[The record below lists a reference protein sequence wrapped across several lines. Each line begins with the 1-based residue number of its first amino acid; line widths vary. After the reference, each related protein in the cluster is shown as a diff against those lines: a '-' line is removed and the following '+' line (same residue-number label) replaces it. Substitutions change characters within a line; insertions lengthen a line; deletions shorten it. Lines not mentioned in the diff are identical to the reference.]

1 MNKELDTFY
10 SNTGTLDV
18 RIQQTTGLNGK
29 SELLKTMQGRGQN
42 RATDLLLESPCN
54 ERCVACFFQEA
65 GGPGS
70 IRLTPEVVND
80 IRTTAGILG
89 APDKTMF
96 TLYPKEIT
104 TAMPLLPVFSERSV
118 TRTLTNGKRL
128 GEPGVLETLKN
139 AGIRDLMVTVPG
151 NASSYALYTQEK
163 EQTYD
168 RLLNTIGSAIRAG
181 FTVGIFYPV
190 FRPNIDDVLE
200 TTLRLQELGV
210 REIKFIRVIPVGAA
224 RNLSDDMFT
233 DKDSTLQFLC
243 NVNKARKQAGNTME
257 LTLFGGSFGPNFFA
271 KSIYRYLSGASDRWP
286 GSQYYCPMVNGQFIG
301 IAFGTGKGYPCFKAL
316 AFPEL
321 ISGEY
326 KNGKLVQK
334 PPLVTKENLEK
345 NLCGQCSEQ
354 QCTYQSLCMGGCR
367 ITAFAFAKRRGE
379 ADPLYAEQDVCV
391 TKILEENQSTIS

>member
-1 MNKELDTFY
+1 MNCELDTFR
-10 SNTGTLDV
+10 SNTGTLEE
-18 RIQQTTGLNGK
+18 RIQRATGLNGTGDLIAQMK
-29 SELLKTMQGRGQN
+29 SREQN

-70 IRLTPEVVND
+70 IRLTTEVVND

-104 TAMPLLPVFSERSV
+104 TAMPLLPVFSERAV

-128 GEPGVLETLKN
+128 GEPGVIETLKN

-151 NASSYALYTQEK
+151 NAASYALYTQEK

-168 RLLNTIGSAIRAG
+168 RLLNNIGSAIRSG
-181 FTVGIFYPV
+181 LTVSTFYPV

-210 REIKFIRVIPVGAA
+210 REIKFIRVIPAGAA
-224 RNLSDDMFT
+224 RNLSDDIFT
-233 DKDSTLQFLC
+233 DNDSTLQFLS
-243 NVNKARKQAGNTME
+243 NVNEARKQAGNTME

-271 KSIYRYLSGASDRWP
+271 KSIYRYLAGASDRWP

-326 KNGKLVQK
+326 KNGKLTRE
-334 PPLVTKENLEK
+334 PVTLTDKNLE
-345 NLCGQCSEQ
+345 NGLRGQCAKDN
-354 QCTYQSLCMGGCR
+354 CDYQPLCMGGCR

-379 ADPLYAEQDVCV
+379 PDPLYAGQDVCI
-391 TKILEENQSTIS
+391 TRLLEENQ

>member
-1 MNKELDTFY
+1 MNCELDTFR
-10 SNTGTLDV
+10 SNTGTLEE
-18 RIQQTTGLNGK
+18 RIQRATGLNGTGDLIAQMK
-29 SELLKTMQGRGQN
+29 SREQN

-70 IRLTPEVVND
+70 IRLTTEVVND

-104 TAMPLLPVFSERSV
+104 TAMPLLPVFSERAV

-128 GEPGVLETLKN
+128 GEPGVIETLKN

-151 NASSYALYTQEK
+151 NAASYALYTQEK

-168 RLLNTIGSAIRAG
+168 RLLNNIGSAIRSG
-181 FTVGIFYPV
+181 LTVSTFYPV

-210 REIKFIRVIPVGAA
+210 REIKFIRVIPAGAA
-224 RNLSDDMFT
+224 RNLSDDIFT
-233 DKDSTLQFLC
+233 DNDSTLQFLS
-243 NVNKARKQAGNTME
+243 NVNEARKQAGNTME

-271 KSIYRYLSGASDRWP
+271 KSIYRYLAGASDRWP

-301 IAFGTGKGYPCFKAL
+301 IAFGTGKGYP
-316 AFPEL
+316 
-321 ISGEY
+321 
-326 KNGKLVQK
+326 
-334 PPLVTKENLEK
+334 
-345 NLCGQCSEQ
+345 
-354 QCTYQSLCMGGCR
+354 
-367 ITAFAFAKRRGE
+367 
-379 ADPLYAEQDVCV
+379 
-391 TKILEENQSTIS
+391 